1 MRGIFNIRL
10 TQFKCNTCTYMDV
23 GLFNEFRF
31 PTTTLYFSRASFA
44 YPSPPPPP
52 HHPLPPPPDP
62 HQTPREPG
70 VHTWPLNAPHFRSPD
85 TRHCLLP
92 LPPRGRC
99 HSDQSTG
106 NRPTP
111 TDTTHAQRVLTGR
124 GLTLCCFDQL
134 ISKVILQSRFWRG
147 DDRRAEWIDRCTP
160 FGKLVHAYG
169 PILLPSFKVL
179 GWLRTLREYRGGGG
193 GLKKGDPSLCVCGS
207 NCRDTPTVACQ
218 CWGVGCTD
226 S

>member
-52 HHPLPPPPDP
+52 PPSPPSAPTRPSSDS
-62 HQTPREPG
+62 PG
-70 VHTWPLNAPHFRSPD
+70 TRGTYLAPQCPHFRSPD

-99 HSDQSTG
+99 HSDHSTG

-147 DDRRAEWIDRCTP
+147 DDRRAE
-160 FGKLVHAYG
+160 
-169 PILLPSFKVL
+169 
-179 GWLRTLREYRGGGG
+179 
-193 GLKKGDPSLCVCGS
+193 
-207 NCRDTPTVACQ
+207 
-218 CWGVGCTD
+218 
-226 S
+226 